1 MKTRGEPTWLT
12 RLLSAGKDPDPR
24 FSLANERTFLA
35 WMRTAL
41 GMVALGVGV
50 ATFVST
56 HTTRGASLAVAATL
70 VLLGGC
76 IAALSWTR
84 WLHVER
90 AMRDGRG
97 VPPSH
102 VAPILA
108 IGIGAVSAFAVV
120 TVIVQTVHG

>member
-1 MKTRGEPTWLT
+1 MKTRGGSTWLSKVP
-12 RLLSAGKDPDPR
+12 SAETDPDPR

-41 GMVALGVGV
+41 AMVALGVGV

-56 HTTRGASLAVAATL
+56 HTTRGVSLAVAASL

-90 AMRDGRG
+90 SMRDGRG

-102 VAPILA
+102 IAPILA
-108 IGIGAVSAFAVV
+108 IGIGFISSFAVIS
-120 TVIVQTVHG
+120 VIVQTVHG

>member
-1 MKTRGEPTWLT
+1 MRTRHGVTWLT
-12 RLLSAGKDPDPR
+12 RLLSAGQDPDPR

-50 ATFVST
+50 ATFIST
-56 HTTRGASLAVAATL
+56 HTTNGISLAVAATL
-70 VLLGGC
+70 VFLGGT

-90 AMRDGRG
+90 AMRVGRG
-97 VPPSH
+97 VPPSR
-102 VAPILA
+102 VAPFLA
-108 IGIGAVSAFAVV
+108 AGIGIIATFAIMS
-120 TVIVQTVHG
+120 VIVQGFNG